1 MDPQG
6 CSNRSLRSRKSS
18 IGRFAEETVD
28 GVLHVLLRLPR
39 HPARAVLLLL
49 PAGDVLSIDERGGM
63 LMMVMLLSPAG
74 NVLNTNDKGVMIM
87 MLCMALMML
96 LPAGELLYA
105 DNRGGDVRVQR
116 SGSSYSSC
124 QSAPGGGVE
133 TPSSSNSLG
142 QCMML
147 AWACGRHFLRSF
159 FFNRRVGGRA

>member
-1 MDPQG
+1 MDPQ
-6 CSNRSLRSRKSS
+6 CRSNRSLRSRKSS
-18 IGRFAEETVD
+18 IGRFAEEAVD

-87 MLCMALMML
+87 IMMML

-105 DNRGGDVRVQR
+105 NNGGWDVRVQ
-116 SGSSYSSC
+116 
-124 QSAPGGGVE
+124 
-133 TPSSSNSLG
+133 
-142 QCMML
+142 
-147 AWACGRHFLRSF
+147 
-159 FFNRRVGGRA
+159 